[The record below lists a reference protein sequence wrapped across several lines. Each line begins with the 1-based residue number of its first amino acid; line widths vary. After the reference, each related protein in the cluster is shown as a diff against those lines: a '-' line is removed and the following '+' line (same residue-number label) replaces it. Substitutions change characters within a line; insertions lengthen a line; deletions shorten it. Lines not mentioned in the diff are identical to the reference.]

1 VPCAIAGPAR
11 SVVEVGAR
19 ETVEV
24 TGHLM
29 DSGILSRVLDD
40 IRDFGGDYVIEQ
52 LDVGHDAHDPSSA
65 RITVEAADEPSL
77 QRLLMRLQ
85 TRGVNQVS
93 AGDAVL
99 ATAELDGVLPEA
111 FYATTNLATH
121 VQLDGEWHIVENP
134 EMDCGLVVDTAAGAP
149 RVRTVPLSDVRAGMR
164 VVVGATGV
172 RVSVP
177 SQGPSA
183 DPLGFGDGDVTSDR
197 PQAVLVRQVADGM
210 RRTLADGK
218 RLLWV
223 AGPGVVHAGAVPA
236 MVALARAG
244 WVDVLFAGN
253 ALATYDIEAALYG
266 QGRATDV
273 STHDRE
279 HGHEHQVR
287 AVNTIRRTGSIE
299 AAVAQGVLT
308 SGLMHALVTCGSRFV
323 LVGSVRDDGPLP
335 DVHTDVVEGQRAM
348 RAEIRDVGYCLMLA
362 TQLYSVA
369 TGNILPATVPIVCVD
384 VNPAM
389 VTRVA
394 DRGTD
399 LGRGIV
405 TDVGLF
411 LEQLALELVPD
422 YRRT

>member
-1 VPCAIAGPAR
+1 
-11 SVVEVGAR
+11 
-19 ETVEV
+19 
-24 TGHLM
+24 M

-52 LDVGHDAHDPSSA
+52 FDVGHDAHDPSSA
-65 RITVEAADEPSL
+65 RITVEAADDSSL

-93 AGDAVL
+93 ASDAIL
-99 ATAELDGVLPEA
+99 ATAEVDGVLPED

-121 VQLDGEWHIVENP
+121 VHVDGEWHDVENP
-134 EMDCGLVVDTAAGAP
+134 EMDCGLVVDVAAGAT
-149 RVRTVPLSDVRAGMR
+149 RVRTVPLSDVCAGMR
-164 VVVGATGV
+164 IVVGAAGV
-172 RVSVP
+172 RVSAP
-177 SQGPSA
+177 TTDSAA
-183 DPLGFGDGDVTSDR
+183 DPPGLWDSEAVPDR

-210 RRTLADGK
+210 RQARADGK

-236 MVALARAG
+236 MVALVRAG
-244 WVDVLFAGN
+244 WVDALFAGN

-266 QGRATDV
+266 RDRAGDV
-273 STHDRE
+273 STHSHE

-287 AVNTIRRTGSIE
+287 AVNTIRRAGSIE
-299 AAVAQGVLT
+299 TAVARGVLT
-308 SGLMHALVTCGSRFV
+308 SGLMHALATCGSRFV
-323 LVGSVRDDGPLP
+323 LVGSVRDEGPLP

-348 RAEIRDVGYCLMLA
+348 RAEIGDVGYCLMLA

-369 TGNILPATVPIVCVD
+369 TGNILPATVPVVCVD
-384 VNPAM
+384 INPAM

-394 DRGTD
+394 DRGTS

-405 TDVGLF
+405 TGVGLF
-411 LEQLALELVPD
+411 LEQLALELVAD

>member
-1 VPCAIAGPAR
+1 
-11 SVVEVGAR
+11 
-19 ETVEV
+19 
-24 TGHLM
+24 M

-65 RITVEAADEPSL
+65 RITVEAADDSSL

-93 AGDAVL
+93 DGDAVL
-99 ATAELDGVLPEA
+99 ATAELDGVLPEG
-111 FYATTNLATH
+111 FYATTNLETR
-121 VQLDGEWHIVENP
+121 VQLDGEWHDVENP
-134 EMDCGLVVDTAAGAP
+134 EMDCGLVVDAPSGAA
-149 RVRTVPLSDVRAGMR
+149 RVRTVPLTDVRAGMR
-164 VVVGATGV
+164 IVVGATGV

-177 SQGPSA
+177 QQDSEA
-183 DPLGFGDGDVTSDR
+183 APLAFGDGEVVRDR

-210 RRTLADGK
+210 RQARADGK

-236 MVALARAG
+236 MVALVRAG

-266 QGRATDV
+266 RRRNPDESAEGL
-273 STHDRE
+273 E
-279 HGHEHQVR
+279 HGHEHEVR
-287 AVNTIRRTGSIE
+287 AVNTIRRAGSIE

-308 SGLMHALVTCGSRFV
+308 GGLMHALATCGRRFV
-323 LVGSVRDDGPLP
+323 LVGSVRDEGPLP

-348 RAEIRDVGYCLMLA
+348 RAEIGDVGYCLMMA

-369 TGNILPATVPIVCVD
+369 TGNILPATVPVVCVD
-384 VNPAM
+384 INPAV
-389 VTRVA
+389 VTRLTYH
-394 DRGTD
+394 GTNP
-399 LGRGIV
+399 GRGIV
-405 TDVGLF
+405 SDVGLF
-411 LEQLALELVPD
+411 LEQLALELVAD

>member
-1 VPCAIAGPAR
+1 
-11 SVVEVGAR
+11 
-19 ETVEV
+19 
-24 TGHLM
+24 M

-52 LDVGHDAHDPSSA
+52 LDVGHDAHDPSRA
-65 RITVEAADEPSL
+65 RITVEAADDSSL

-99 ATAELDGVLPEA
+99 ATAEVDGVLPED

-121 VQLDGEWHIVENP
+121 VRLDGEWHDVENP
-134 EMDCGLVVDTAAGAP
+134 EMDCGLVVDVAAGAT

-164 VVVGATGV
+164 IVVGAAGV

-177 SQGPSA
+177 TTDSAA
-183 DPLGFGDGDVTSDR
+183 DPLDLWDSGAVPDR

-210 RRTLADGK
+210 RQARADGK

-223 AGPGVVHAGAVPA
+223 AGPGVVHAGAAPA
-236 MVALARAG
+236 MVALVRAG

-266 QGRATDV
+266 RDRAADV
-273 STHDRE
+273 SPHGHEHE

-287 AVNTIRRTGSIE
+287 AVNTIRRVGSIE

-308 SGLMHALVTCGSRFV
+308 SGLMHALATCGSRFV
-323 LVGSVRDDGPLP
+323 LVGSVRDEGPLP

-348 RAEIRDVGYCLMLA
+348 RAEIGDVGYCLMLA

-369 TGNILPATVPIVCVD
+369 TGNILPATVPVVCVD
-384 VNPAM
+384 INPAM

-394 DRGTD
+394 DRGTS

-411 LEQLALELVPD
+411 LEQLALELVAD

>member
-1 VPCAIAGPAR
+1 
-11 SVVEVGAR
+11 
-19 ETVEV
+19 
-24 TGHLM
+24 M

-40 IRDFGGDYVIEQ
+40 IRDFGGDYVIER

-65 RITVEAADEPSL
+65 RITVEATDDSSL

-99 ATAELDGVLPEA
+99 ATTELDGVLPEG

-121 VQLDGEWHIVENP
+121 VQLDGAWHDVENP
-134 EMDCGLVVDTAAGAP
+134 EMDCGLVVDTASGAP

-177 SQGPSA
+177 STSSDA
-183 DPLGFGDGDVTSDR
+183 DPLAFSDVAPDR
-197 PQAVLVRQVADGM
+197 PQAVLVRQVADDM
-210 RRTLADGK
+210 RRARADGK

-236 MVALARAG
+236 MVALVRAG
-244 WVDVLFAGN
+244 WVDLLFAGN

-266 QGRATDV
+266 RDRAADV
-273 STHDRE
+273 STHGHE

-287 AVNTIRRTGSIE
+287 AVNTIRRAGSIE
-299 AAVAQGVLT
+299 AAVAQGVLA
-308 SGLMHALVTCGSRFV
+308 SGLMHALTTCGSRFV

-369 TGNILPATVPIVCVD
+369 TGNILPATVPVVCVD
-384 VNPAM
+384 INPAM
-389 VTRVA
+389 VTRA
-394 DRGTD
+394 AERGTN

-411 LEQLALELVPD
+411 LEQLALELVAD
-422 YRRT
+422 YRRP

>member
-1 VPCAIAGPAR
+1 
-11 SVVEVGAR
+11 
-19 ETVEV
+19 
-24 TGHLM
+24 M

-65 RITVEAADEPSL
+65 RITVEAADDSSL
-77 QRLLMRLQ
+77 QRLLMHLQ

-93 AGDAVL
+93 RGDAVL
-99 ATAELDGVLPEA
+99 ATAERDGVLPEG
-111 FYATTNLATH
+111 FYATTNLDTH
-121 VQLDGEWHIVENP
+121 VQLDGEWHDVENP
-134 EMDCGLVVDTAAGAP
+134 EMDCGLVVDAEAGSP

-164 VVVGATGV
+164 FVVGATGV

-177 SQGPSA
+177 SHDFPA
-183 DPLGFGDGDVTSDR
+183 DPLGFGDGEAGRDR
-197 PQAVLVRQVADGM
+197 PQAVLVRQVADAM
-210 RRTLADGK
+210 RQARSDGK

-236 MVALARAG
+236 MVALVRAG
-244 WVDVLFAGN
+244 WVDVMFAGN
-253 ALATYDIEAALYG
+253 ALATDDIEAALDSPG
-266 QGRATDV
+266 HHADV
-273 STHDRE
+273 SAQGLE

-287 AVNTIRRTGSIE
+287 AVNTIRRAGSIE

-308 SGLMHALVTCGSRFV
+308 SGLMHALATCGRRFV

-335 DVHTDVVEGQRAM
+335 EVHTDVTEGQRAM

-362 TQLYSVA
+362 TQLYSAA
-369 TGNILPATVPIVCVD
+369 TGSILPATVPVVCVD
-384 VNPAM
+384 SNPAV
-389 VTRVA
+389 VTSLT
-394 DRGTD
+394 DRGTN

-411 LEQLALELVPD
+411 VEQLALELVPD

>member
-1 VPCAIAGPAR
+1 
-11 SVVEVGAR
+11 VGAR

-40 IRDFGGDYVIEQ
+40 IRDFGGDYVIER

-65 RITVEAADEPSL
+65 RITVEAADDSSL
-77 QRLLMRLQ
+77 ERLLMHLQ

-93 AGDAVL
+93 EGDAIL
-99 ATAELDGVLPEA
+99 ETTELDGVLPEG

-121 VQLDGEWHIVENP
+121 VRLDGQWHDVENP
-134 EMDCGLVVDTAAGAP
+134 EMDCGLVVDAEPGAT
-149 RVRTVPLSDVRAGMR
+149 RVRTVPLSDVQAGMR

-177 SQGPSA
+177 SHDSA
-183 DPLGFGDGDVTSDR
+183 DPLAFSDVAPDR

-210 RRTLADGK
+210 RQARADGK

-223 AGPGVVHAGAVPA
+223 AGPGVVHAGALPA

-244 WVDVLFAGN
+244 WVDLLFAGN

-266 QGRATDV
+266 RDRAADV
-273 STHDRE
+273 STHGHE

-287 AVNTIRRTGSIE
+287 AVNTMRRAGSIE
-299 AAVAQGVLT
+299 AAVSQGVLT
-308 SGLMHALVTCGSRFV
+308 SGLMHALTTCGSRFV

-369 TGNILPATVPIVCVD
+369 TGNILPATVPVVCVD
-384 VNPAM
+384 INPAM
-389 VTRVA
+389 VTRA
-394 DRGTD
+394 AERGTH

-411 LEQLALELVPD
+411 LEQLALELVAD
-422 YRRT
+422 YRRA

>member
-1 VPCAIAGPAR
+1 
-11 SVVEVGAR
+11 
-19 ETVEV
+19 
-24 TGHLM
+24 M

-65 RITVEAADEPSL
+65 RITVEAADDSSL

-99 ATAELDGVLPEA
+99 ATAELDGVLPEG
-111 FYATTNLATH
+111 FYATTNLATQ
-121 VQLDGEWHIVENP
+121 VRLDGAWHDVENP
-134 EMDCGLVVDTAAGAP
+134 EMDCGLVVEAASPAR
-149 RVRTVPLSDVRAGMR
+149 RVRTVPLSDVRIGMR
-164 VVVGATGV
+164 VVVGAAGV

-177 SQGPSA
+177 SQDSAA
-183 DPLGFGDGDVTSDR
+183 DPLSFGEGEVAPDR

-210 RRTLADGK
+210 RHARADDK

-236 MVALARAG
+236 MVALVRAG

-266 QGRATDV
+266 RDRAADV
-273 STHDRE
+273 STHGHEHGGE

-287 AVNTIRRTGSIE
+287 AVNTIRRSGSIE

-308 SGLMHALVTCGSRFV
+308 SGLMHALATSGSRFV

-369 TGNILPATVPIVCVD
+369 TGNILPATVPVVCVD
-384 VNPAM
+384 INPAM
-389 VTRVA
+389 VTRAA
-394 DRGTD
+394 DRGTN

>member
-1 VPCAIAGPAR
+1 
-11 SVVEVGAR
+11 
-19 ETVEV
+19 
-24 TGHLM
+24 M

-52 LDVGHDAHDPSSA
+52 LDVGHDAHDPSRA
-65 RITVEAADEPSL
+65 RITVEAADDSSL

-99 ATAELDGVLPEA
+99 ATAEVDGVLPED

-121 VQLDGEWHIVENP
+121 VRLDGEWHDVENP
-134 EMDCGLVVDTAAGAP
+134 EMDCGLVVDVAAGAT

-164 VVVGATGV
+164 IVVGAAGV

-177 SQGPSA
+177 TTDSAA
-183 DPLGFGDGDVTSDR
+183 DPPGLWDSEAVPDR

-210 RRTLADGK
+210 RQARADGK

-236 MVALARAG
+236 MVALVRAG

-266 QGRATDV
+266 RDRAADV
-273 STHDRE
+273 STHGHE

-287 AVNTIRRTGSIE
+287 AVNTIRRAGSIE
-299 AAVAQGVLT
+299 AAVARGVLT
-308 SGLMHALVTCGSRFV
+308 SGLMHALATCGSRFV
-323 LVGSVRDDGPLP
+323 LVGSVRDEGPLP

-348 RAEIRDVGYCLMLA
+348 RVEIGDVGYCLMLA

-369 TGNILPATVPIVCVD
+369 TGNILPATVPVVCVD
-384 VNPAM
+384 INPAM

-394 DRGTD
+394 DRGTS

-405 TDVGLF
+405 SDVGLF
-411 LEQLALELVPD
+411 LEQLALELVAD